1 MFVKL
6 TLNGHRGAIL
16 INLDMVKAFSKNLDG
31 GGGCWVDYAGNS
43 TYRVAESLDEIQAL
57 ISARITNP

>member
-6 TLNGHRGAIL
+6 TLKGSGEPIL
-16 INLDMVKAFSKNLDG
+16 INLNLVQAFSENLND
-31 GGGCWVDYAGNS
+31 GGCWVNCTDDS

-57 ISARITNP
+57 IPARIMIS

>member
-6 TLNGHRGAIL
+6 TLKGSGEPTL
-16 INLDMVKAFSKNLDG
+16 INLSLVQAFSENFND
-31 GGGCWVDYAGNS
+31 GGCWVNCADDS

-57 ISARITNP
+57 ISARIMNP

>member
-6 TLNGHRGAIL
+6 TLKGSGEPIL
-16 INLDMVKAFSKNLDG
+16 INLNLVQAFSENFND
-31 GGGCWVDYAGNS
+31 GGCWVTCADTL

-57 ISARITNP
+57 ISARIMIS